1 MKCGGL
7 GIPNPWLLEE
17 RENNTSKVASK
28 VLLGSLLI
36 GTNLNYIAHKGCVRR
51 SRADGQKQREF
62 SEKEVFTRQRELMDR
77 AGLNCLRW
85 NTYNGVCITAI
96 LQCLNGTELS
106 R

>member
-1 MKCGGL
+1 M
-7 GIPNPWLLEE
+7 
-17 RENNTSKVASK
+17 V
-28 VLLGSLLI
+28 GSLLG

-85 NTYNGVCITAI
+85 NTYNGVCITDI
-96 LQCLNGTELS
+96 PQCLNGTELS